1 MSFPSNSP
9 FNRKEG
15 SPSHTKRELERLYQ
29 TLSDIYAESEHR
41 HGRYDD
47 ITSRIADARDD
58 VYALL
63 K

>member
-15 SPSHTKRELERLYQ
+15 TSVSQSELERVYQ
-29 TLSDIYAESEHR
+29 ALSDIYAEMEQR
-41 HGRYDD
+41 HGRYDEM
-47 ITSRIADARDD
+47 TSRVADVRDD

-63 K
+63 R

>member
-1 MSFPSNSP
+1 MTFPSNSP
-9 FNRKEG
+9 FNRKE
-15 SPSHTKRELERLYQ
+15 SAPQVKRELERLYQ
-29 TLSDIYAESEHR
+29 TLSDLYAEAEHR
-41 HGRYDD
+41 HGRYDE